1 MNPDSTNQRT
11 GGTTAQA
18 TRSRFGPFVLPMMP
32 RALALVLKGSL
43 TVLSVMFPVGMIL
56 MLSGLLSN
64 KTLWTTSVFLGVQ
77 FLVTLTY
84 YVSVAR
90 AWPALVATVL
100 LMVLAIGI
108 EFVGVTTGYPFGRY
122 YYSYFLEPFVIGNVP
137 LAISFAW
144 FALVVNS
151 FLASLFL
158 SGSPEKSLLNVTGA
172 ALLVL
177 GIDMTLEPFAALVN
191 RYWTWTDGRIPIA
204 NFVAW
209 AALALTFAF
218 VLSRFTVLKTGVRSR
233 ALAGIPLFV
242 LGLNVVQFTIV
253 NLVHGYWLLTGSGLA
268 VIVVSLGI
276 SYRRSHRAR

>member
-1 MNPDSTNQRT
+1 MNPQGASQRT
-11 GGTTAQA
+11 DD
-18 TRSRFGPFVLPMMP
+18 SRAEPFMRGFGPLVLPTMP
-32 RALALVLKGSL
+32 RVLALALKGSL
-43 TVLSVMFPVGMIL
+43 AVLLVMFPVGMVL

-64 KTLWTTSVFLGVQ
+64 DTLWTTTVFLGVQ

-90 AWPALVATVL
+90 SGPALAATVL
-100 LMVLAIGI
+100 LMALAIGI
-108 EFVGVTTGYPFGRY
+108 EFVGVTTGYPFGQY

-158 SGSPEKSLLNVTGA
+158 SGSPEKSLRNVAVA

-177 GIDMTLEPFAALVN
+177 GIDMALEPFAALVN
-191 RYWTWTDGRIPIA
+191 RYWTWMDGPIPLT

-209 AALALTFAF
+209 AALALAFAF
-218 VLSRFTVLKTGVRSR
+218 VLSRFTVLKVAVRSR
-233 ALAGIPLFV
+233 RFAGIPLLV
-242 LGLNVVQFTIV
+242 LGLNIVQFTVV
-253 NLVHGYWLLTGSGLA
+253 NLVHGHWLLTGSGIA
-268 VIVVSLGI
+268 MIAASLGS
-276 SYRRSHRAR
+276 SYRWSHRAR